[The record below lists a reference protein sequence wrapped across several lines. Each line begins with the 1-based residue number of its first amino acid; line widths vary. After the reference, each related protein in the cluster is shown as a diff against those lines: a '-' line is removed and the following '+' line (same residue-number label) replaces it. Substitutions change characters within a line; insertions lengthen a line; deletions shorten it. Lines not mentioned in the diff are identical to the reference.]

1 MSRPLDRCSFLGLRR
16 RGARVSRW
24 SPPRSALAVLT
35 VLAILLLPSCGLMA
49 TPTARPIA
57 ATVVVAATQTFPA
70 PTATSG
76 VATAAATVPPA
87 PTLVPTPSRP
97 MTPTTAPSATRVAG
111 SPAPPTSSAAPAGA
125 TAGIGA
131 LCTPAPPFP
140 TRAATP
146 TAAAASGRAPAPPTI
161 PLPSLE
167 ADYDLVVD
175 EFDFAGGRL
184 RVAETV
190 RVTNREACTLDHLF
204 FSVTAASYGAGTF
217 TLGAVRVEGAPAN
230 AALDGT
236 VLPVRLDRPLM
247 PGASTTVALDFQLA
261 VPNTGGFNGTT
272 RDGDVIRLAY
282 WFPILSDD
290 HQFPPFLDPPYTA
303 TADFSV
309 TLTTPANLVVAHT
322 GVVVEE
328 RPGADGTVIRRI
340 DAPNVRDFVL
350 TVSPNYQVE
359 RRTAAN
365 GVVVEVVYSPRNID
379 ASGQDPAYVRSQ
391 VGITLDAAVL
401 AQERL
406 SELIGPYPYP
416 VLRVVDA
423 GPRLGGGLE
432 FPMVV
437 WVNMAV
443 APAGALRN
451 LVYHEVGH
459 EWFYGII
466 GTRTQQDPWI
476 DEGAASFLASF
487 LAGTLRQNPPGP
499 GAFEYRLSAP
509 VWDVPAGGT
518 QRVAI
523 SAIYTQGEAFYTRVY
538 RAMGEEAFWA
548 ALRALYREHRFGII
562 TPRDILGAWQAASP
576 VDLRPLFSEY
586 LDYRWID
593 DLRR

>member
-1 MSRPLDRCSFLGLRR
+1 MF
-16 RGARVSRW
+16 
-24 SPPRSALAVLT
+24 AVLT
-35 VLAILLLPSCGLMA
+35 VLASLLLASCGITA
-49 TPTARPIA
+49 APTPQPIA
-57 ATVVVAATQTFPA
+57 ATVVAAASPTSPVS
-70 PTATSG
+70 TATSG
-76 VATAAATVPPA
+76 VATVTTTATATATTAPTPTQP
-87 PTLVPTPSRP
+87 PTLVPTPSP
-97 MTPTTAPSATRVAG
+97 PTAPTTAPSPTRVAG
-111 SPAPPTSSAAPAGA
+111 SPAPPTPVATTGGAA
-125 TAGIGA
+125 A
-131 LCTPAPPFP
+131 LCTPEPPFAA
-140 TRAATP
+140 RATP
-146 TAAAASGRAPAPPTI
+146 TAAAAATPAPAPPTI
-161 PLPSLE
+161 PLPNME

-175 EFDFAGGRL
+175 EFDYAAGRL

-190 RVTNREACTLDHLF
+190 RVTNREACALDRLF
-204 FSVTAASYGAGTF
+204 FSVTAASYGTGTF
-217 TLGAVRVEGAPAN
+217 TLGAVRLDGAPTN

-236 VLPVRLDRPLM
+236 VLRVRLDRPLA
-247 PGASTTVALDFQLA
+247 PGASTTVAIDFQLA

-272 RDGDVIRLAY
+272 RDNDVIRLAY

-303 TADFSV
+303 TADFRV

-328 RPGADGTVIRRI
+328 RPAAAGTITRRI
-340 DAPNVRDFVL
+340 EAPNVRDFVF

-365 GVVVEVVYSPRNID
+365 GVVVEVVYSPRNIE
-379 ASGQDPAYVRSQ
+379 ASGQDPAFLRSQ
-391 VGITLDAAVL
+391 VALTLDAAVL
-401 AQERL
+401 SQERL
-406 SELIGPYPYP
+406 SALIGPYPYP

-423 GPRLGGGLE
+423 GPRLGGGIE

-451 LVYHEVGH
+451 LVYHEVAH
-459 EWFYGII
+459 EWFYAII

-499 GAFEYRLSAP
+499 DAFEYRLSAP

-518 QRVAI
+518 QRAAT

-538 RAMGEEAFWA
+538 RAMGDEAFWA
-548 ALRALYREHRFGII
+548 ALQALYRDHRFGII
-562 TPRDILGAWQAASP
+562 TPRDILAAWQAASP
-576 VDLRPLFSEY
+576 VDLRPLFGEY
-586 LDYRWID
+586 LDYPWIN